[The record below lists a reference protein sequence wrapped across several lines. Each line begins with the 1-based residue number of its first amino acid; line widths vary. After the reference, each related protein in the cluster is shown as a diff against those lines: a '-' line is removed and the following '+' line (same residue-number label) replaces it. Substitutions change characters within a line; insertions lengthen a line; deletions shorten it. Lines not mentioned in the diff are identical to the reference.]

1 MTLEEVEKAIKGLNT
16 GKASDQF
23 GISAEHFKYAKTEIA
38 PFLKCMINDY
48 FRNLD
53 VPGSLKSGILTPVPK
68 KGKDKFKPENYRGIL
83 VSNTIMRIVESILKD
98 RLDEI
103 FDPLQNKLQRGFTV
117 RSSSLNAAFL
127 ISETIFCYE
136 EQKRALIL
144 ASLDAQKAFD
154 TVNHEI
160 LFNKLFHIGVQGELW
175 ILLRNMYRN
184 SNVQVKWNNTLSEKF
199 ELLQGTKQGAKLS
212 TTLYKCY
219 HNSILNA
226 IKDSGLG
233 AYIGDINVS
242 APTCADDTALLARNV
257 YELQSMLNIVEF
269 CTGQDLVTMNPDKSE
284 LLVYGSSALNQ
295 AVFLNNQQIQYKKE
309 ITHLGVNRNNK
320 NKINTEERM
329 QIARRTIYSLLGP
342 NLHAR
347 KGLSPIVAHKIW
359 ITHVIPRFLHGAEVL
374 HITKTDLDQLE
385 RLHGKFVS
393 IFKASQIEPLQP
405 PYMCCLELNPL
416 NL

>member
-1 MTLEEVEKAIKGLNT
+1 M
-16 GKASDQF
+16 
-23 GISAEHFKYAKTEIA
+23 
-38 PFLKCMINDY
+38 
-48 FRNLD
+48 
-53 VPGSLKSGILTPVPK
+53 
-68 KGKDKFKPENYRGIL
+68 
-83 VSNTIMRIVESILKD
+83 
-98 RLDEI
+98 
-103 FDPLQNKLQRGFTV
+103 
-117 RSSSLNAAFL
+117 
-127 ISETIFCYE
+127 
-136 EQKRALIL
+136 
-144 ASLDAQKAFD
+144 
-154 TVNHEI
+154 
-160 LFNKLFHIGVQGELW
+160 QGELW

-199 ELLQGTKQGAKLS
+199 ELLQGTKQGSKLS

-226 IKDSGLG
+226 KKDSGLG

-269 CTGQDLVTMNPDKSE
+269 CTGQDLVTINPDKSE

-347 KGLSPIVAHKIW
+347 KGLSPIVAHKMW
-359 ITHVIPRFLHGAEVL
+359 ITYVIPRFLHGAEVL

-385 RLHGKFVS
+385 RLQRKICKHIQGLPDRTPSTAVYVLLGV
-393 IFKASQIEPLQP
+393 EPLESVIDRNRLSLFMNIARLQGSVEHEVLFRQISMATIDSKSLVACIKNILKKYNLPDIRTLFNNP
-405 PYMCCLELNPL
+405 PSKQNWKKMIQSALDSFWYNAWIMNQRTKTTLKHLKIQQNPHRKPHNIWKSVYPQIQNIRRAEIKSDHRYIYL
-416 NL
+416 TRKCS